1 MKVCIARVLG
11 LAVRGDVEGDDDLLS
26 FFDVDLVARRARSEL
41 LDTEGRHFPVSIVE
55 DSELTEIGTIK
66 ETHRDLELA
75 IIGLVT
81 AGA

>member
-26 FFDVDLVARRARSEL
+26 FDVDLVARRARSEL